1 MRTAL
6 LTTAAVLALT
16 GTAAVG
22 PATVGPATV
31 GPATTPAAAP
41 APLHENLR
49 TLTPPLGAALDA
61 EVDPAADRLYVSSSD
76 GSAHRLTVY
85 DTATG
90 APVGDPVE
98 LPAPATVMALGAPGT
113 LYLGLST
120 RIAVYDTASRT
131 VTDHRLPVEGSVS
144 LLAADPGQGRL
155 YVGNQAARSVTVH
168 DTGTGTV
175 VGTPVVL
182 PFHPAGLA
190 VDTTSH
196 TGYATYVGGAVENG
210 SVVYR
215 NILNAVDGTTGRL
228 TGAVSLGTTAL
239 GSMGVT
245 VDPTGRTGYVAN
257 LAAGTVSVV
266 DLAALEVTGS
276 LTVDGNPK
284 ALAYDPGTTTLYAA
298 RTGASSVA
306 VVDPKAGTV
315 TETITTGERPAAL
328 ALDPAEH
335 TLYTVA
341 GGAVTQ
347 TVRRAPTP
355 PEPTPTQ
362 EPTDPTPTDPTTHPA
377 PSPTG
382 ASPTPTSTATSA
394 APPTPAPTSTSVS
407 PTTTAPSPGQTP
419 PPTDSPSPAATTGG
433 TTGGINE
440 GTAQGTAQGT
450 GQGTRGLAATGSRT
464 LPIALT
470 AASLAALGGTAL
482 ILTRR
487 RAAQEG
493 TVGTE
498 GTEGTA
504 TTP

>member
-6 LTTAAVLALT
+6 LTAAAVLALA
-16 GTAAVG
+16 GTAAV
-22 PATVGPATV
+22 V
-31 GPATTPAAAP
+31 PATTPAAPP

-76 GSAHRLTVY
+76 GTAHRLTVY

-98 LPAPATVMALGAPGT
+98 LPAPATVLALGAHGT

-120 RIAVYDTASRT
+120 RIAVYDTATRA
-131 VTDHRLPVEGSVS
+131 VTDGRLPVEGSVS
-144 LLAADPGQGRL
+144 LLAADPGQSRL
-155 YVGNQAARSVTVH
+155 YAGNQAAKSVTVY

-175 VGTPVVL
+175 VGAPVIL

-190 VDTTSH
+190 VDTTRH

-228 TGAVSLGTTAL
+228 TGTVSLGTTAL

-245 VDPTGRTGYVAN
+245 VDPAGRTGYVAN

-266 DLAALEVTGS
+266 DLAALTVTGT

-328 ALDPAEH
+328 ALDPTEH

-347 TVRRAPTP
+347 TVRKTPAPT
-355 PEPTPTQ
+355 EPTPTR
-362 EPTDPTPTDPTTHPA
+362 EPTDPTPTDPT
-377 PSPTG
+377 PT
-382 ASPTPTSTATSA
+382 APTPTSSSTGPTPSDPTPTATA
-394 APPTPAPTSTSVS
+394 TEPTAEPTSTTEP
-407 PTTTAPSPGQTP
+407 PTQEPTDPAPEPT
-419 PPTDSPSPAATTGG
+419 PTDSTSPDDTTGSGTGG
-433 TTGGINE
+433 TTGDTGPGAPD
-440 GTAQGTAQGT
+440 GTSPT
-450 GQGTRGLAATGSRT
+450 GGLAATGSRT

-470 AASLAALGGTAL
+470 AASLAALGATAL
-482 ILTRR
+482 VLTRRR

-493 TVGTE
+493 TG
-498 GTEGTA
+498 G